1 MSTEY
6 EYRSDTCNHEYRIWE
21 DAHMTL
27 VLAATPLGN
36 PLDASARLKKAIES
50 AEIIAAEDSRRFHRL
65 ASDLEVTF
73 TARIISFF
81 EGNEKERTAEILSLL
96 REGKEVLVVTDAG
109 MPTISD
115 PGFRLMRDAIAENLP
130 TVVIPGPSA
139 PTMAIAL
146 SGLPTDRFTFEG
158 FAPRAQ
164 GARNTFYEK
173 LRFEER
179 TMVIFEAPHRL
190 HESLVEA
197 AEVLG
202 GTRRAAICREMTKT
216 YEETIRGSLAELVTW
231 ADSRE
236 VLGEITLV
244 IAGVE
249 EGSQSK
255 SADDAVARVREYEQ
269 AGMDRKAAIATVAEE
284 LSLPKKIVY
293 AAVVDANKMSR

>member
-1 MSTEY
+1 M
-6 EYRSDTCNHEYRIWE
+6 
-21 DAHMTL
+21 AL

-50 AEIIAAEDSRRFHRL
+50 ADVIASEDSRRFHRL
-65 ASDLEVTF
+65 ASDLQVTF

-81 EGNEKERTAEILSLL
+81 EGNETDRTKEILTLL

-164 GARNTFYEK
+164 GARRTFYEK

-190 HESLVEA
+190 HESLVDA
-197 AEVLG
+197 ASILG
-202 GTRRAAICREMTKT
+202 DSRKAAICREMTKT
-216 YEETIRGSLAELVTW
+216 YEETIRGTLSELIAW
-231 ADSRE
+231 AASRE
-236 VLGEITLV
+236 ILGEITLV
-244 IAGVE
+244 FAGVE
-249 EGSQSK
+249 EGSEIK
-255 SADDAVARVREYEQ
+255 SAHDAVTRVREYEA
-269 AGMDRKAAIATVAEE
+269 AGMDRKGAIATVADEFD
-284 LSLPKKIVY
+284 LPKKIVY

>member
-1 MSTEY
+1 M
-6 EYRSDTCNHEYRIWE
+6 YRIWE
-21 DAHMTL
+21 DERMTL

-36 PLDASARLKKAIES
+36 PLDASVRLKRAIES

-65 ASDLEVTF
+65 AADLEVTF
-73 TARIISFF
+73 TAHILSFF
-81 EGNEKERTAEILSLL
+81 EGNETDRTAEILSLL

-115 PGFRLMRDAIAENLP
+115 PGFRLMRDAIAENI
-130 TVVIPGPSA
+130 TTIVIPGPSA
-139 PTMAIAL
+139 PMMAIAL

-164 GARNTFYEK
+164 GARQNFYEK

-190 HESLVEA
+190 NESLATA
-197 AEVLG
+197 AEILG
-202 GTRRAAICREMTKT
+202 SDRKAAICREMTKT
-216 YEETIRGSLAELVTW
+216 YEETIRGTLAELIAW
-231 ADSRE
+231 SSSHE

-249 EGSQSK
+249 EGSQSR
-255 SADDAVARVREYEQ
+255 SADDAVTRVREYEH

-284 LSLPKKIVY
+284 FSLPKKIVY

>member
-1 MSTEY
+1 M
-6 EYRSDTCNHEYRIWE
+6 
-21 DAHMTL
+21 AL

-36 PLDASARLKKAIES
+36 PLDASARLKMAIES

-65 ASDLEVTF
+65 ASDLGVTF

-81 EGNEKERTAEILSLL
+81 EGNESDRTQEILTLL

-115 PGFRLMRDAIAENLP
+115 PGFRLMRDAIAEKLP
-130 TVVIPGPSA
+130 TIVIPGPSA

-158 FAPRAQ
+158 FAPRAH
-164 GARNTFYEK
+164 GARTSFFES

-190 HESLVEA
+190 HESLLDA
-197 AEVLG
+197 AAILG
-202 GTRRAAICREMTKT
+202 ADRAAAICREMTKT
-216 YEETIRGSLAELVTW
+216 YEETIRGPLSELITW
-231 ADSRE
+231 AAGRE
-236 VLGEITLV
+236 VLGEITVV
-244 IAGVE
+244 IAGVAA
-249 EGSQSK
+249 GSEVRT
-255 SADDAVARVREYEQ
+255 ADDAVARVREYEA
-269 AGMDRKAAIATVAEE
+269 AGMDRKGAIATVAEE
-284 LSLPKKIVY
+284 FSIPKKIVY

>member
-1 MSTEY
+1 M
-6 EYRSDTCNHEYRIWE
+6 
-21 DAHMTL
+21 AL

-36 PLDASARLKKAIES
+36 PLDASARLKMAIES

-65 ASDLEVTF
+65 ASDLGVTF

-81 EGNEKERTAEILSLL
+81 EGNESDRTQEILTLL

-115 PGFRLMRDAIAENLP
+115 PGFRLMRDAIAEKLP
-130 TVVIPGPSA
+130 TIVIPGPSA

-158 FAPRAQ
+158 FAPRAH
-164 GARNTFYEK
+164 GARTSFFES

-179 TMVIFEAPHRL
+179 TMVVFEAPHRL
-190 HESLVEA
+190 HESLVDA
-197 AEVLG
+197 ASILG
-202 GTRRAAICREMTKT
+202 ADRAAAICREMTKT
-216 YEETIRGSLAELVTW
+216 YEETIRGPLSELITW
-231 ADSRE
+231 AAGRE

-244 IAGVE
+244 IAGVAA
-249 EGSQSK
+249 GSEVRT
-255 SADDAVARVREYEQ
+255 ADDAVARVREYEA
-269 AGMDRKAAIATVAEE
+269 AGMDRKGAIATVAEE
-284 LSLPKKIVY
+284 FSIPKKIVY

>member
-1 MSTEY
+1 
-6 EYRSDTCNHEYRIWE
+6 
-21 DAHMTL
+21 MTL

-96 REGKEVLVVTDAG
+96 REEKEVLVVTDAG

>member
-1 MSTEY
+1 
-6 EYRSDTCNHEYRIWE
+6 
-21 DAHMTL
+21 MTL

-65 ASDLEVTF
+65 ATDLEVTF

-81 EGNEKERTAEILSLL
+81 EGNEKERTAEILTLL

-164 GARNTFYEK
+164 GARRAFYEK

-179 TMVIFEAPHRL
+179 TMVTFEAPHRL
-190 HESLVEA
+190 LESLVDA
-197 AEVLG
+197 AAILG
-202 GTRRAAICREMTKT
+202 ENRKAAICREMTKT
-216 YEETIRGSLAELVTW
+216 YEETIRGTIAELIVW
-231 ADSRE
+231 AQSRE
-236 VLGEITLV
+236 ILGEITLV
-244 IAGVE
+244 IAGIE
-249 EGSQSK
+249 AGSEIRTS
-255 SADDAVARVREYEQ
+255 DDAVARVREYEA
-269 AGMDRKAAIATVAEE
+269 AGMDRKGAIATVAEE
-284 LSLPKKIVY
+284 FDLPKKIVY